1 MTVVQDVV
9 VDHGAAGTVTYG
21 QEHLGV
27 VEFDLMSLPPGQT
40 LEISNHLQ
48 TWWVTA
54 TVYKRRLTGGKVCGF
69 SLMPLHTAYLGTES
83 PLVLPIDQFVREGEI
98 YHIGRNLRSGYRL
111 RVRTWGLLAP
121 VPSNE

>member
-1 MTVVQDVV
+1 MTVTQDVV
-9 VDHGAAGTVTYG
+9 VDHGPAGTVTYG

-54 TVYKRRLTGGKVCGF
+54 TVFKRSLTGGKVCGF
-69 SLMPLHTAYLGTES
+69 SVASKRTAYLGPES
-83 PLVLPIDQFVREGEI
+83 PLHLPIDRFVCEGEM